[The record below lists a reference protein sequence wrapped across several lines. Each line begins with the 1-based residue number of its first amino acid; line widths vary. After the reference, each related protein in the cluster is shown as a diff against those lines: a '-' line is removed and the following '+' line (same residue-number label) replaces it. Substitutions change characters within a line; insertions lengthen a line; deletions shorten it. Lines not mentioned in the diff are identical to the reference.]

1 MRQTISGLLDLLLPP
16 ICLACDKLISPG
28 DQARLICR
36 RCRSLL
42 RGPPPPLCGRCG
54 APKLRTGRP
63 DDGHKCS
70 ECEKWPASIIYA
82 RSAFLLHP
90 PADRIVHQLK
100 YRGWSALA
108 SLMGQAMSRQLM
120 PPEMGSC
127 EIVQAVPTTTSR
139 IRERGYNQAALIAK
153 AYAKATGK
161 HVVEWLERTPGKSS
175 QTTLH
180 PAERAANVAGAFRLR
195 PAQRNLV
202 HGARVILIDDV
213 LTTGAT
219 VSECAETLAAAGAAS
234 VCVLTYAR
242 ALDTQRL
249 LAH

>member
-1 MRQTISGLLDLLLPP
+1 MN
-16 ICLACDKLISPG
+16 
-28 DQARLICR
+28 
-36 RCRSLL
+36 
-42 RGPPPPLCGRCG
+42 CG
-54 APKLRTGRP
+54 
-63 DDGHKCS
+63 
-70 ECEKWPASIIYA
+70 ECEKWPASIESA
-82 RSAFLLHP
+82 RCAFLLHP

-108 SLMGQAMSRQLM
+108 PVMAQQMSRVML
-120 PPEMGSC
+120 PEAMRGC
-127 EIVQAVPTTTSR
+127 EFVQAVPTTNTR
-139 IRERGYNQAALIAK
+139 IRERGYNQAALIAN
-153 AYAKATGK
+153 AFAKI
-161 HVVEWLERTPGKSS
+161 VEKSAVDWLERTPGKSS

-195 PAQRNLV
+195 SACRNTV
-202 HGARVILIDDV
+202 KGARVIVIDDV

-219 VSECAETLAAAGAAS
+219 VAECTETLKAGGAAS